1 VIEDFL
7 VAALSLVEGCTEHG
21 KSAKNCHEKAGA
33 ASILEIDKLE
43 TGIEPPLSKLFDL
56 EQRDY
61 QGPVLLFDIRNGPAM
76 LYYAMRHLMPHTS
89 GCGLMVII
97 F

>member
-33 ASILEIDKLE
+33 AGILEIDKLE
-43 TGIEPPLSKLFDL
+43 TGIEPPLADSYNISRKQTL
-56 EQRDY
+56 
-61 QGPVLLFDIRNGPAM
+61 
-76 LYYAMRHLMPHTS
+76 
-89 GCGLMVII
+89 
-97 F
+97 